1 MKNHIGKLIS
11 AGGLALVFVGAV
23 ESSAATDPKIG
34 KSLHD
39 KQCVTCHVDRF
50 KGDGTKVY
58 TRSPRLINDKVALGQ
73 RVATCA
79 SQINAGWF
87 PDDEEHVAA
96 YLNQR
101 FYKFK

>member
-1 MKNHIGKLIS
+1 MKKYAGNLFGAATLGLLIGGSVDSL
-11 AGGLALVFVGAV
+11 
-23 ESSAATDPKIG
+23 AATDPKVG

-39 KQCVTCHVDRF
+39 KQCVACHVDRF